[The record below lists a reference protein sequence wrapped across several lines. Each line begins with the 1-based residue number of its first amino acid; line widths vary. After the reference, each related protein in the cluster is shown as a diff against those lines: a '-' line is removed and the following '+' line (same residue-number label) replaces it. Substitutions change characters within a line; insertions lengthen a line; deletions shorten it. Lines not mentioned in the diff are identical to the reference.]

1 MQDPKEHVVEI
12 GRRMDERWSANAA
25 GGNISLRVE
34 DQIYISPR
42 FADYKW

>member
-1 MQDPKEHVVEI
+1 MHNPKEHVVEI
-12 GRRMDERWSANAA
+12 GRRMAERWSANAA

-42 FADYKW
+42 FADYK

>member
-12 GRRMDERWSANAA
+12 GRRMAERWSANTA

-34 DQIYISPR
+34 YQIYISLR